1 MRRLQLAL
9 ALLVVPFGAGVAVA
23 VLTRSENRT
32 RTVELTTTKVEV
44 INGSRRAGRVPVPI
58 PTLVEGS
65 TDPHGLALSNAVPI
79 DANLDSADYV
89 ERRPRQLIVSWD
101 RAHFTRNG
109 QSAIWQ
115 RRGIA
120 IWQLDRGNAASW
132 HRVYTYETLVNNQVN
147 LVGFRVSLGD
157 ISGDRRPEILVFF
170 DTDGS
175 AGVGTYHLF
184 ASSGYRL
191 RQTLVKDLALD
202 QGTMSFAGGAL
213 VVREGVDFR
222 GRGIHCCY
230 RRVRLTWLRWTGSRL
245 VTIRQMVRKNR
256 RGWPPG

>member
-44 INGSRRAGRVPVPI
+44 INGSRRAGRVPAPI

-101 RAHFTRNG
+101 RVHFTRNG

-132 HRVYTYETLVNNQVN
+132 HRVYTYETPVNNQVN
-147 LVGFRVSLGD
+147 LVGFSVSLGD

-175 AGVGTYHLF
+175 AGVGT
-184 ASSGYRL
+184 ASKR
-191 RQTLVKDLALD
+191 
-202 QGTMSFAGGAL
+202 
-213 VVREGVDFR
+213 
-222 GRGIHCCY
+222 
-230 RRVRLTWLRWTGSRL
+230 RRVPTEGPLGWARCFSGSRHSCSRPSSCL
-245 VTIRQMVRKNR
+245 PARPAAQVHRAISFPT
-256 RGWPPG
+256 W

>member
-23 VLTRSENRT
+23 VLTRSENPT

-101 RAHFTRNG
+101 RVHFTRNG

-132 HRVYTYETLVNNQVN
+132 HRVYTYET
-147 LVGFRVSLGD
+147 
-157 ISGDRRPEILVFF
+157 P
-170 DTDGS
+170 
-175 AGVGTYHLF
+175 
-184 ASSGYRL
+184 
-191 RQTLVKDLALD
+191 VKDLALD

-222 GRGIHCCY
+222 GRGVHCCY